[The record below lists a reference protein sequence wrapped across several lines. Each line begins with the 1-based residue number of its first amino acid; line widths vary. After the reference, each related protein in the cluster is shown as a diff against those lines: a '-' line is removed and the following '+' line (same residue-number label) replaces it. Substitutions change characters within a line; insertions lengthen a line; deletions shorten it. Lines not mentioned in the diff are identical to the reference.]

1 MKLLKTI
8 VVLLAGT
15 TLTTAT
21 ALAQQVGTA
30 TAVNPESRT
39 TPPGG
44 STVVLKVG
52 AHVVHKERIK
62 TTPTGSVQ
70 LLFLD
75 RSTLTIAPNSDIV
88 IDEFVYNPA
97 NGSGHMAVSLAK
109 GAMRVVG
116 GQLSHAGEATVNAG
130 NATIGIRGGTGIF
143 TTKEAININGT
154 PTPTNCPPVKR
165 PGYKIPL
172 GCGPIQQVTQA
183 ELSHY
188 VNLFTSRFGQNGGVP
203 GLTNAKLNAFGM
215 PAGWHPL
222 SPTNTLP
229 AGADPNNVLVQA
241 VQHGT
246 QPGLLPPPV
255 QPPPSSGLGIRV
267 R

>member
-52 AHVVHKERIK
+52 AHVMHKERIK

-154 PTPTNCPPVKR
+154 
-165 PGYKIPL
+165 L
-172 GCGPIQQVTQA
+172 
-183 ELSHY
+183 
-188 VNLFTSRFGQNGGVP
+188 
-203 GLTNAKLNAFGM
+203 
-215 PAGWHPL
+215 
-222 SPTNTLP
+222 TLP
-229 AGADPNNVLVQA
+229 AGETSVLQNTVGMRSDSA
-241 VQHGT
+241 GY
-246 QPGLLPPPV
+246 PSRAFSLREPV
-255 QPPPSSGLGIRV
+255 HQQVWAERRSTRPHQREAQRFWYARRMASSVSNKYSANGGRS
-267 R
+267 

>member
-52 AHVVHKERIK
+52 AHVMHKERIK

-75 RSTLTIAPNSDIV
+75 RSTLTIAPNSDR
-88 IDEFVYNPA
+88 
-97 NGSGHMAVSLAK
+97 AVHFAALERAARAARRGLW
-109 GAMRVVG
+109 GAC
-116 GQLSHAGEATVNAG
+116 AA
-130 NATIGIRGGTGIF
+130 
-143 TTKEAININGT
+143 
-154 PTPTNCPPVKR
+154 R
-165 PGYKIPL
+165 P
-172 GCGPIQQVTQA
+172 Q
-183 ELSHY
+183 
-188 VNLFTSRFGQNGGVP
+188 
-203 GLTNAKLNAFGM
+203 
-215 PAGWHPL
+215 
-222 SPTNTLP
+222 
-229 AGADPNNVLVQA
+229 
-241 VQHGT
+241 
-246 QPGLLPPPV
+246 
-255 QPPPSSGLGIRV
+255 
-267 R
+267 